1 MYNSSISNSFI
12 DAGSTRPISRTY
24 SAVSPYF
31 FASDIPSTISIQTSE
46 ISETSSNRDADIFKN
61 NYVFLVIIILIGVF
75 VLFFS
80 IFVITYIY
88 FKCCRKVTSNSGK
101 NDNEWQANYKSLDF
115 EAMQLEATGHQVNLE
130 QRGRFISDSSY
141 LSPVFVRSESQ
152 NETSGV
158 PNNEITCANNEVLPE
173 SKLKRQASTN
183 KANEVFLPPGDLTEH
198 VYIEITEDDRE
209 TETTNEA
216 DVDDHKNG
224 DRMKISRVSTLRRES
239 AYVNESKS

>member
-1 MYNSSISNSFI
+1 M
-12 DAGSTRPISRTY
+12 
-24 SAVSPYF
+24 
-31 FASDIPSTISIQTSE
+31 
-46 ISETSSNRDADIFKN
+46 
-61 NYVFLVIIILIGVF
+61 
-75 VLFFS
+75 
-80 IFVITYIY
+80 
-88 FKCCRKVTSNSGK
+88 
-101 NDNEWQANYKSLDF
+101 
-115 EAMQLEATGHQVNLE
+115 NLE
-130 QRGRFISDSSY
+130 QLGRFISDSSY

-183 KANEVFLPPGDLTEH
+183 KGNEVFLPPGDLTEH

-209 TETTNEA
+209 SETTNVA

-224 DRMKISRVSTLRRES
+224 DGMKISKVSTLRRES

>member
-1 MYNSSISNSFI
+1 MYSSSVSPSFI
-12 DAGSTRPISRTY
+12 QAGSTRPISRTY

-46 ISETSSNRDADIFKN
+46 VNEVSSNRDADIFKN

-158 PNNEITCANNEVLPE
+158 PNNEIRCANNEVLPE
-173 SKLKRQASTN
+173 SELKRQDTTN
-183 KANEVFLPPGDLTEH
+183 KVSEVFLPPGDLTEH

-209 TETTNEA
+209 MEPTNVA
-216 DVDDHKNG
+216 DDDGHKNG
-224 DRMKISRVSTLRRES
+224 DGMKISKSSTLRRES
-239 AYVNESKS
+239 AYVNGSK

>member
-1 MYNSSISNSFI
+1 MYSGSIFPSFI
-12 DAGSTRPISRTY
+12 PAGSTRPISRTN

-31 FASDIPSTISIQTSE
+31 FESDIPSTISIQTSE
-46 ISETSSNRDADIFKN
+46 VSEASSNTDADIFKN
-61 NYVFLVIIILIGVF
+61 NYVVLVIIILIGVF

-88 FKCCRKVTSNSGK
+88 FKCCRKVTSN

-152 NETSGV
+152 NETNDV
-158 PNNEITCANNEVLPE
+158 PNNEIKCANNEVLPE
-173 SKLKRQASTN
+173 SELKRQATTN
-183 KANEVFLPPGDLTEH
+183 KINEVFLPPGDLTEH

-209 TETTNEA
+209 IETTNVA
-216 DVDDHKNG
+216 DVNDHKNE
-224 DRMKISRVSTLRRES
+224 DSMKMSKRSTLRRES